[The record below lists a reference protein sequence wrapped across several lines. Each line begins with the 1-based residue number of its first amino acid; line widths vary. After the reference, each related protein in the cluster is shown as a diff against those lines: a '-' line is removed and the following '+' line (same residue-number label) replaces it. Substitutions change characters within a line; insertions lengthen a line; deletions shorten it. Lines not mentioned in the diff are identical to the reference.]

1 MRIFYICQRVPFPPD
16 RGDKIT
22 TYNEIKHLA
31 RQHQV
36 HVFCMADGALDLA
49 NVVKV
54 KDFAASIQAVA
65 VSSFGAK
72 WRAALALL
80 TGEALSVAAFSNRAL
95 HHAIRQAHARTPADV
110 MIVYSCNV
118 AQYAAHF
125 PDCRRI
131 MQFADL
137 DSLKWGQYAERHRP
151 PMKWLYAL
159 EQRRLLAYERM
170 IAHSFDHSLVCTA
183 VEQRDFEALIPGA
196 PISLVAN
203 GVDLDY
209 FKSAHL
215 AKIAGRIVFT
225 GVMDYLPN
233 IDAVEWFCAEIFPQ
247 VRQALPQAS
256 FVICGSRPTEA
267 VKQLARIDGVSVTG
281 WVEDTR
287 PHLDVAQVFVAPLR
301 MARGVQNKVLEGLAM
316 GLPCVTSMTAW
327 SGTVIAQG
335 QGIVASNDPA
345 ELAQQIVRLLSDA
358 NYRGAM
364 ALRARQA
371 VEANYTW
378 GAQMD
383 LLDGIIA
390 RLVKAPPKLGNARPK
405 VPA

>member
-31 RQHQV
+31 RQHEV
-36 HVFCMADGALDLA
+36 HVFCMADGVEDLA
-49 NVVKV
+49 NVAKV

-80 TGEALSVAAFSNRAL
+80 TGEPLSVAAFSNRAL
-95 HHAIRQAHARTPADV
+95 HRAIRLAHAQTPADL

-137 DSLKWGQYAERHRP
+137 DSLKWGQYAERHRR

-159 EQRRLLAYERM
+159 EQRRLLDYERR

-196 PISLVAN
+196 AISLVAN
-203 GVDLDY
+203 GVDLEY
-209 FKSAHL
+209 FKTLHQP
-215 AKIAGRIVFT
+215 KVAGRMVFT

-233 IDAVEWFCAEIFPQ
+233 IDAVEWFCSEIYPR
-247 VRQALPQAS
+247 VRQAVPQAS
-256 FVICGSRPTEA
+256 FVICGSRPTDA
-267 VKQLARIDGVSVTG
+267 VKNLAKIAGVSVTG

-287 PHLDVAQVFVAPLR
+287 PHLDAAQVFVAPLR

-316 GLPCVTSMTAW
+316 GLPCVASMAAW
-327 SGTVIAQG
+327 SGTVIPQG
-335 QGIVASNDPA
+335 EGIVASNDPA
-345 ELAQQIVRLLSDA
+345 EFARQIVKLITDTP
-358 NYRGAM
+358 YREQM
-364 ALRARQA
+364 ALRARQSA
-371 VEANYTW
+371 EAHYTW
-378 GAQMD
+378 QAQMD
-383 LLDGIIA
+383 LLDGVMA
-390 RLVKAPPKLGNARPK
+390 QVVEAPAKLRA
-405 VPA
+405 

>member
-31 RQHQV
+31 RRHEV
-36 HVFCMADGALDLA
+36 HVFCMADGVEDLA
-49 NVVKV
+49 NVAKV

-72 WRAALALL
+72 WRAALALF
-80 TGEALSVAAFSNRAL
+80 TGEPLSVAAFSNRAL
-95 HHAIRQAHARTPADV
+95 HQAIRQAHARAPADL

-159 EQRRLLAYERM
+159 EQRRLLAYERR

-183 VEQRDFEALIPGA
+183 VEKRDFEALIPGA
-196 PISLVAN
+196 AISLVAN
-203 GVDLDY
+203 GVDLEY
-209 FKSAHL
+209 FKTL
-215 AKIAGRIVFT
+215 QQPKVAGRMVFT

-233 IDAVEWFCAEIFPQ
+233 IDAVEWFCSEIYPR
-247 VRQALPQAS
+247 VRQTVPQAS
-256 FVICGSRPTEA
+256 FVICGSRPTDA
-267 VKQLARIDGVSVTG
+267 VKNLAKIAGVSVTG

-287 PHLDVAQVFVAPLR
+287 PHLDAAQVFVAPLR

-316 GLPCVTSMTAW
+316 GLPCVASMAAW
-327 SGTVIAQG
+327 SGTVIPQG
-335 QGIVASNDPA
+335 EGIVASNDPA
-345 ELAQQIVRLLSDA
+345 EFARQIVKLITDTP
-358 NYRGAM
+358 YREQM
-364 ALRARQA
+364 ALRARQSA
-371 VEANYTW
+371 EAHYTW
-378 GAQMD
+378 QAQMD
-383 LLDGIIA
+383 LLDGVIA
-390 RLVKAPPKLGNARPK
+390 QVVEAPAKRRA
-405 VPA
+405 

>member
-1 MRIFYICQRVPFPPD
+1 MRVFYICQRVPFPPN

-31 RQHQV
+31 REHEV
-36 HVFCMADGALDLA
+36 HVFCMADGVEDLA
-49 NVVKV
+49 NVAKV
-54 KDFAASIQAVA
+54 KDFVASIQAVA
-65 VSSFGAK
+65 VSPFGAK
-72 WRAALALL
+72 WRAALALF
-80 TGEALSVAAFSNRAL
+80 TGEPLSVAAFSNRAL
-95 HHAIRQAHARTPADV
+95 HLAIRQAHARQPADL

-118 AQYAAHF
+118 AQYAAFF
-125 PDCRRI
+125 PECRRI

-159 EQRRLLAYERM
+159 EQRRLLAYERS

-203 GVDLDY
+203 GVDLAY
-209 FKSAHL
+209 FQTLHFP
-215 AKIAGRIVFT
+215 KIEGRMVFT

-233 IDAVEWFCAEIFPQ
+233 IDAVAWFCAEIYPR
-247 VRQALPQAS
+247 VRRAVPQAS
-256 FVICGSRPTEA
+256 FVICGSRPTDA
-267 VKQLARIDGVSVTG
+267 VKNLAKIDGVSVTG

-287 PHLDVAQVFVAPLR
+287 PHLDAAQLFVAPLR

-316 GLPCVTSMTAW
+316 GLPCVASMPAW
-327 SGTVIAQG
+327 AGTVIPQG

-345 ELAQQIVRLLSDA
+345 EFARQIVKLITDA
-358 NYRGAM
+358 QYRAQM
-364 ALRARQA
+364 ALRARQSA
-371 VEANYTW
+371 EAHYTW
-378 GAQMD
+378 QAQMD
-383 LLDGIIA
+383 LLDGVMAQVIQ
-390 RLVKAPPKLGNARPK
+390 APAKLRT
-405 VPA
+405 

>member
-31 RQHQV
+31 RQHEV
-36 HVFCMADGALDLA
+36 HVFCMADGVEDLA
-49 NVVKV
+49 NVTKV

-80 TGEALSVAAFSNRAL
+80 TGEPLSVAAFSNRAL
-95 HHAIRQAHARTPADV
+95 HQAIRQAHARAPADL

-137 DSLKWGQYAERHRP
+137 DSLKWGQYAERHRR
-151 PMKWLYAL
+151 PMKWLYGL
-159 EQRRLLAYERM
+159 EQRRLLDYERR

-183 VEQRDFEALIPGA
+183 VEKRDFGALIPGA
-196 PISLVAN
+196 PVSLVAN
-203 GVDLDY
+203 GVDLEY
-209 FKSAHL
+209 FQALHQPKVD
-215 AKIAGRIVFT
+215 GRMVFT

-233 IDAVEWFCAEIFPQ
+233 IDAVEWFCTEIYPR
-247 VRQALPQAS
+247 VRQAVPQAS
-256 FVICGSRPTEA
+256 FVICGSRPTDA
-267 VKQLARIDGVSVTG
+267 VKNLAKISGVSVTG

-287 PHLDVAQVFVAPLR
+287 PHLDSAQVFVAPLR

-316 GLPCVTSMTAW
+316 GLPCVTSMAAW
-327 SGTVIAQG
+327 SGTVIPQG
-335 QGIVASNDPA
+335 EGIVASNDPA
-345 ELAQQIVRLLSDA
+345 EFARQIVKLLTDTP
-358 NYRGAM
+358 YREQM
-364 ALRARQA
+364 ALRARQSA
-371 VEANYTW
+371 EAHYTW
-378 GAQMD
+378 QAQMD
-383 LLDGIIA
+383 LLDGVIDQVVVA
-390 RLVKAPPKLGNARPK
+390 PVKLRA
-405 VPA
+405 